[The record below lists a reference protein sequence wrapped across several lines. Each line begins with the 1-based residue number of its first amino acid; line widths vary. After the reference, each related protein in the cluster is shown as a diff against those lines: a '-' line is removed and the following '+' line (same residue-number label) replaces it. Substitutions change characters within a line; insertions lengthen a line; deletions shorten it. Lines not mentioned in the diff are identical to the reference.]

1 MTSFYTLDCPQ
12 CGFGNANG
20 AHLCERCGT
29 ALSETCPACG
39 QPLGVAFE
47 FCPACGTRLGETP
60 TRSVDELKT
69 VTILFSDWVGSTA
82 LGENLDPE
90 ALRFVQERYFD
101 QAAAVILRHGGT
113 VEKFIGDAVM
123 AVFGVPQVHEDDALR
138 AVRAAVE
145 LRDALAALNEH
156 LQEQLGVRIAT
167 RTGLNTGEV
176 VAGDPAAGQAFVT
189 GDPVVVAKRLE
200 EAAAPGE
207 ILVGETTF
215 GLTRDA
221 IVAEPVPHLA
231 LKGKRAAAQA
241 WRLIATVHGAPGH
254 VRQLDQKIV
263 DRERELELLRN
274 TFTLATRDRTPQL
287 ITLVGVPGVGKTRLV
302 AELAATLDGRSE
314 AVAWHVG
321 RCMPYGEAAS
331 FAALAELARSITGI
345 YENEGYRTAA
355 AKLRASIESV
365 LEPAEARWVERH
377 LRPLIGLH
385 DDPDQPRDQR
395 GEAFAAWSRFL
406 EAFAERLPLVLLF
419 EDLHW
424 ADDDLRDFIEHFV
437 GWATDVPVVVIG
449 TTRPELIERRPG
461 WGAGKRNAL
470 TISLAPLSTEHTR
483 ELLSALLEK
492 AISPAVTDAL
502 VVRAEGNPFYAEE
515 FVRMLVERG
524 LLGRADDVA
533 GGDVHDSLPLP
544 ETVQGI
550 IAARLD
556 ALSSSEKS
564 LLQDAAVVG
573 RVFWVG
579 AVAAVGGLD
588 PSLVETQLRALESKE
603 FVRRDRRSSM
613 VGEAQYAFLHVLV
626 RDVAYGQIPRTN
638 RAERHQ
644 RAARWLQSPDTADR
658 PEIRA
663 EMLAHHYLSALEYA
677 RPAGVDRGS
686 LEAQAR
692 SALVEA
698 GDRAHALHAHA
709 AAEHLYSV
717 ALDLAAPDD
726 EGRPEL
732 LFKYGRS
739 RFDGAEQGAEELTEA
754 AALLLAQGN
763 RELAAE
769 AEMMLCA
776 LLVSQG
782 DRAGAIGRLE
792 RANELV
798 SSAGPSRAKAY
809 VLATSARYRML
820 AAQDDEAVRLGREA
834 LAMSERLGFD
844 DVSAQ
849 ALNNIGVSRVVLGDE
864 AGIEDLQRAISIAR
878 EINSPELARG
888 YRFLA
893 SVVGIHG
900 ELERSY
906 ELFAEGR
913 RAAERFA
920 DAHNARPLAA
930 SYVSELY
937 WRGEWDDAVTKTN
950 SFIEE
955 SRAGSPHYHEI
966 PCRRVRGQIRLARE
980 DPAGADEDSEVGLA
994 FARTARDPWFL
1005 NAAMAFRARVLL
1017 AEGRTDEAA
1026 SLVDELLALLDSPR
1040 RVGLGADLVELSM
1053 VLVDLGRGEELA
1065 RLVGGLEQP
1074 TRWAAAAGAFAG
1086 GDFGAAV
1093 AAYAEIGARPDEA
1106 FARLRLAEQLVERG
1120 RHDDAESALR
1130 PALAFYQQV
1139 RATALLRD
1147 AETLAASLGNT
1158 AG

>member
-1 MTSFYTLDCPQ
+1 V
-12 CGFGNANG
+12 
-20 AHLCERCGT
+20 RCGT

-39 QPLGVAFE
+39 RPVGSEFE
-47 FCPACGTRLGETP
+47 FCPACGTRLGEAP
-60 TRSVDELKT
+60 ARSADELKT
-69 VTILFSDWVGSTA
+69 VTILFSDWVGSTT

-90 ALRFVQERYFD
+90 ALRHVQERYFD
-101 QAAAVILRHGGT
+101 QARAIIRRHGGT

-138 AVRAAVE
+138 AARAAVE
-145 LRDALAALNEH
+145 LRDALTAINER
-156 LQEQLGVRIAT
+156 LLEQLGVRIAT
-167 RTGLNTGEV
+167 RTGVNTGEV
-176 VAGDPAAGQAFVT
+176 VAGDPAAGQTFVT

-200 EAAAPGE
+200 ESAAPGE
-207 ILVGETTF
+207 ILIGETTF

-221 IVAEPVPHLA
+221 VLVEPVPDLV
-231 LKGKRAAAQA
+231 LKGKRASVQA
-241 WRLIATVHGAPGH
+241 WRLIAIVHGAQGH
-254 VRQLDQKIV
+254 VRRLDQKIV
-263 DRERELELLRN
+263 NRERELELLRN
-274 TFTLATRDRTPQL
+274 TFTLATRDRAPQL

-302 AELAATLDGRSE
+302 SEFAVTLDGSPE
-314 AVAWHVG
+314 AIVWHAG
-321 RCMPYGEAAS
+321 HCMPYGEAAS
-331 FAALAELARSITGI
+331 LAALAEIARSSTGI
-345 YENEGYRTAA
+345 YENEGYEAAA
-355 AKLRASIESV
+355 AKLRASVDSL

-377 LRPLIGLH
+377 LRPLIGLP
-385 DDPDQPRDQR
+385 DDPDQQRDGR

-406 EAFAERLPLVLLF
+406 ESFAERSSLVLLF

-424 ADDDLRDFIEHFV
+424 AGDDLLDFVEHFV
-437 GWATDVPVVVIG
+437 GWATDVPVVVIA

-470 TISLAPLSTEHTR
+470 TVSLAPLSNEHTR
-483 ELLSALLEK
+483 ELLVALLEE
-492 AISPAVTDAL
+492 APFPAVTDAL
-502 VVRAEGNPFYAEE
+502 VVRSEGNPFYAEE
-515 FVRMLVERG
+515 FVRMLAERG
-524 LLGRADDVA
+524 LLGRPGDVA
-533 GGDVHDSLPLP
+533 GGDRHGDLPLP
-544 ETVQGI
+544 ESVQGI

-556 ALSSSEKS
+556 ALSASEKS

-573 RVFWVG
+573 KVFWVG
-579 AVAAVGGLD
+579 AVAAIGGLD
-588 PSLVETQLRALESKE
+588 PALVEAQLRGLEAKE
-603 FVRRDRRSSM
+603 FVRRERRSSM
-613 VGEAQYAFLHVLV
+613 TGETQYAFLHALV
-626 RDVAYGQIPRTN
+626 RDVAYGQIPRTS

-644 RAARWLQSPDTADR
+644 RAARWLESPDTADR

-677 RPAGVDRGS
+677 RPAGPDRVS

-717 ALDLAAPDD
+717 ALDIAARDD

-739 RFDGAEQGAEELTEA
+739 RFHSAEQGAEELTEA
-754 AALLLAQGN
+754 AELLLAQGS

-782 DRAGAIGRLE
+782 DRVGAIGRLE
-792 RANELV
+792 HANELV
-798 SSAGPSRAKAY
+798 SSAGPSRSKAY

-820 AAQDDEAVRLGREA
+820 AAQDDEAVRLGGEA
-834 LAMSERLGFD
+834 LAMSQLLGLD

-849 ALNNIGVSRVVLGDE
+849 ALNNIGVSRVALGDD
-864 AGIEDLQRAISIAR
+864 AGIDDLERAISIAR
-878 EINSPELARG
+878 EINSPEIARG

-893 SVVGIHG
+893 SVVAISGD
-900 ELERSY
+900 LERSY

-930 SYVSELY
+930 SYVGELY
-937 WRGEWDDAVTKTN
+937 WRGEWDEAVARAD

-980 DPAGADEDSEVGLA
+980 DPAGALEDADVGLA

-1005 NAAMAFRARVLL
+1005 NGALAFRARALL
-1017 AEGRTDEAA
+1017 SEGHADEAA
-1026 SLVDELLALLDSPR
+1026 SLVDELLGLLHSPR
-1040 RVGLGADLVELSM
+1040 RLGLGGELFELSV

-1065 RLVGGLEQP
+1065 RLVGGLQHP
-1074 TRWAAAAGAFAG
+1074 TRWAAAAGAFAR
-1086 GDFGAAV
+1086 GDFSAA
-1093 AAYAEIGARPDEA
+1093 ARAYAEIGARPDEA
-1106 FARLRLAEQLVERG
+1106 FARLRLAKQLVERG
-1120 RHDDAESALR
+1120 FRDDAESNLR
-1130 PALAFYQQV
+1130 LALAFYEQV
-1139 RATALLRD
+1139 GATAFLRD
-1147 AETLAASLGNT
+1147 AEAVIASMGNRP
-1158 AG
+1158 